1 MRDAL
6 GAVQSVLVLGGGSDI
21 ARAAVR
27 RLSEDGRCRTVVLAG
42 RDPGRLGPVA
52 TDLRDHGVET
62 VDVVAFDANA
72 PETHQ
77 AVIDEVWLHHPD
89 IDVVLL
95 AFGVLGDQAT
105 FDDDPAWAAAAAT
118 TNYAGAVSAGL
129 AVAAHLR
136 AQAHGTLVVFSS
148 VAGERVRADNFVY
161 GSTKAGLD
169 GFAQG
174 LGDRLVVA
182 RVAPAD
188 VRRRPRDGG
197 VAVLDVSFAVLA
209 VRTPMTEGMDDK
221 SFATTAD
228 AVANDVVAGL
238 RRGAHTVWSPPQ
250 LRWVFSVMRH
260 LPRPLWRL
268 VAARG

>member
-21 ARAAVR
+21 ARATVR

-52 TDLRDHGVET
+52 TEVRDHGVET
-62 VDVVAFDANA
+62 VDVVAFDAAA

-77 AVIDEVWLHHPD
+77 AILDDIWLHHPD

-105 FDDDPAWAAAAAT
+105 FDDDPAGAAAAAT

-169 GFAQG
+169 AFAQG
-174 LGDRLVVA
+174 LGDSLAGTGAGVMVV
-182 RVAPAD
+182 
-188 VRRRPRDGG
+188 RPG
-197 VAVLDVSFAVLA
+197 F
-209 VRTPMTEGMDDK
+209 VRTAMTEGMDDK
-221 SFATTAD
+221 PFATTAD